1 MKNILFELFLPTTRS
16 LVEGIFIEHLVDG
29 IFLKI
34 INTHFIKLN
43 RNNNEIYI
51 LQTILTLTSIS
62 IIHAFFKKMILLQR
76 QLTLSGI
83 KKYYEFCT
91 KLGLKQLIEI
101 PTRVTCSSSTI
112 YWSHTSK
119 LSQQSFAARCCRCG
133 TLWSTTSLLQ

>member
-62 IIHAFFKKMILLQR
+62 IIHAFFKKMIYFKDNWPLVA
-76 QLTLSGI
+76 
-83 KKYYEFCT
+83 
-91 KLGLKQLIEI
+91 LKN
-101 PTRVTCSSSTI
+101 TMNSV
-112 YWSHTSK
+112 
-119 LSQQSFAARCCRCG
+119 QS
-133 TLWSTTSLLQ
+133 LVLNN